1 MANCPPFVVYV
12 LTHNFIILH
21 KFSIIKEEADET
33 SYSFLI
39 NEKKI
44 VFGQKYYF
52 WFL

>member
-33 SYSFLI
+33 SYSFVI